1 MNITYIDIIKGIE
14 DATTEKIIGKIKTE
28 LLNIKTVENLY
39 YVFPLIERMVLEI
52 YRLVPGAN
60 IEQFDKKTM
69 KTINSIL
76 EHNKNLEIIPTEIAK
91 IIQKYFKDDGIRN
104 KLFHVSLER
113 QFKFKINIKEINYI
127 IMQLLFI
134 LKKLNKNYE
143 IENLKI
149 IEKL

>member
-14 DATTEKIIGKIKTE
+14 DATTEKTIGKIKTE

>member
-39 YVFPLIERMVLEI
+39 YVFPLIERMVPEI
-52 YRLVPGAN
+52 YKLVPGAN

-76 EHNKNLEIIPTEIAK
+76 EHNKNLEIIPTEIVK
-91 IIQKYFKDDGIRN
+91 IIQKYFKNDGIRN

>member
-1 MNITYIDIIKGIE
+1 MNITYIDIIKEIE
-14 DATTEKIIGKIKTE
+14 DKTTEKIIGKIRTE

-52 YRLVPGAN
+52 YRLVPGSN

-76 EHNKNLEIIPTEIAK
+76 EHNEKLEIIPTEIAK

-104 KLFHVSLER
+104 KLFHVSIER
-113 QFKFKINIKEINYI
+113 QIEFKINIKEINYI
-127 IMQLLFI
+127 IMQLLLI
-134 LKKLNKNYE
+134 LKKMNKNYE